1 MWRMGK
7 HNIGLIRYRIVL
19 DGLKLFLY
27 MKGFGGCVCVCG
39 WVNFVLLVFNMIR
52 VVEPNANY
60 CIKRGKFHLFGL
72 MIGFECLECG
82 ILEVLILF
90 MS

>member
-1 MWRMGK
+1 MGK

-27 MKGFGGCVCVCG
+27 MKGFDGCVC
-39 WVNFVLLVFNMIR
+39 VNFVLLVFNMIR
-52 VVEPNANY
+52 VVKPNANY
-60 CIKRGKFHLFGL
+60 YIKRGKFHLFGL

-82 ILEVLILF
+82 ILEVLILL